1 MKKIIKLK
9 ESDIKRIV
17 SEVLTEQYTVD
28 NIKLIQRALID
39 KGYDVGPRK
48 DDGVYGPK
56 TKAAVIK
63 YQTDN
68 NIKPTT
74 GFVGDITAKS
84 LGVNSLSKR
93 TRTTP
98 KPKGY
103 SGLSS
108 DIDTNFVGKFDLNK
122 LSATDSIPV
131 CDAGQ
136 EQCAQFVSEFSK
148 KIGAGEVG
156 DAWTAHDNDK
166 LGQRVWSVYTSLTPQ
181 QVDKIFNIFKN
192 IAGLI
197 GPKYNGS
204 QVENIKRLQEEL
216 IKPVPVSVL
225 KVNDVVGIYYPK
237 STYHEKAFYQ
247 SATFGKGY
255 FVRKGI
261 TDWEKGSTIQSGK
274 GFGLNTHVG
283 IVGAIKD
290 GVPLIFHNIGGQ
302 VYSDPYNNLKNDA
315 KITWVRRRS

>member
-9 ESDIKRIV
+9 ESDLKKLVENII
-17 SEVLTEQYTVD
+17 TEQNTTD
-28 NIKLIQRALID
+28 NIKLIQRKLISL
-39 KGYDVGPRK
+39 GYDVGPRK

-56 TKAAVIK
+56 TKQAVIK

-68 NIKPTT
+68 KISPT

-84 LGVNSLSKR
+84 LGVNSLSKK
-93 TRTTP
+93 TRTTT
-98 KPKGY
+98 KTKGY

-122 LSATDSIPV
+122 LSTSDSIPV

-148 KIGAGEVG
+148 KIGVGEVG

-166 LGQRVWSVYTSLTPQ
+166 LGQRIWSVYTSLTPQ

-192 IAGLI
+192 LSGTF

-204 QVENIKRLQEEL
+204 QTENIKRLQEEL
-216 IKPVPVSVL
+216 IKPIPASVL

-237 STYHEKAFYQ
+237 SKYHEKAFYQ

-261 TDWEKGSTIQSGK
+261 FDWEKGSTIQSGK
-274 GFGLNTHVG
+274 GFGFNTHVG

-290 GVPLIFHNIGGQ
+290 GVPLIFHNIHGQ
-302 VYSDPYNNLKNDA
+302 VYSDPYNKLRDDA
-315 KITWVRRRS
+315 KITWVKRLS